1 MAIPSWLRF
10 APQSGN
16 GDESVNVSSA
26 SAHTGRLQ
34 RSYAATV
41 TAGELQRTINVVQ
54 QAKPEFVT
62 FDSNTAS
69 VDKQGGTLTITGKSN
84 SNKLTFSFP
93 GQNELGLAPVTTYN
107 VAGAQATSGSEIAGD
122 PGATAEYT
130 FSVTFTGIPENMT
143 IEEKVSVLTVTDAG
157 NTQDVDGDAIYHTIT
172 ITQAEGDAY
181 LWVEETDKT
190 ETTVTLSA
198 EGTAV
203 AVQVLSNTNWS
214 IA

>member
-69 VDKQGGTLTITGKSN
+69 VDKEGGTLTITGKSN
-84 SNKLTFSFP
+84 SNKLMFSFP

-122 PGATAEYT
+122 PGASAEYT
-130 FSVTFTGIPENMT
+130 FSVTFTDIPENMT
-143 IEEKVSVLTVTDAG
+143 IEEKVTVLTVADAG
-157 NTQDVDGDAIYHTIT
+157 NTQDGDGIYHTVT

-190 ETTVTLSA
+190 ETSVTLSA
-198 EGTAV
+198 AGTPV

-214 IA
+214 IS